1 MADGSLFQ
9 NPGRLIQPG
18 FPFGQPSRYNEAGL
32 LKPFSSKKFLLNFS
46 PMPVTSAP
54 NRLRL
59 AVQKSGR
66 LSTDSLELLASC
78 GIRVKSPKERLL
90 LHSDNFPIDL
100 LFVRDDD
107 IPQLVMDGV
116 CDLGIVGTNVLEEAA
131 LERRTQGS
139 ASGYL
144 VERPLDFGGC
154 RLALALPEEKPYA
167 SAKDLQGLR
176 IATSYPQLTK
186 RFLAEQKISAEV
198 VYLSGSV
205 EIAPR
210 LGLADVICDLVASG
224 STLEANKLRAVE
236 TIFKS
241 TAVLLR
247 STQPLPAEKA
257 HTLEILLRRIDG
269 VQKAAGAKYI
279 MLHAPKTA
287 LAEIKKLLPGSE
299 NPTVLPLAGDDTK
312 VALHAVCSEA
322 VFWETMES
330 LKKAG
335 ASSILVLP
343 IEKMML

>member
-1 MADGSLFQ
+1 
-9 NPGRLIQPG
+9 
-18 FPFGQPSRYNEAGL
+18 
-32 LKPFSSKKFLLNFS
+32 
-46 PMPVTSAP
+46 MPTSTP
-54 NRLRL
+54 KDRLRL

-66 LSTDSLELLASC
+66 LSTDSLDLLASC

-90 LHSDNFPIDL
+90 LHADNFPIDV

-131 LERRTQGS
+131 LERRLNGTVG
-139 ASGYL
+139 GYF
-144 VERPLDFGGC
+144 VERALDFGGC
-154 RLALALPEEKPYA
+154 RLAIALPEERAYA
-167 SAKDLQGLR
+167 GARDLQGLR

-186 RFLAEQKISAEV
+186 RFLADQKITAEV

-210 LGLADVICDLVASG
+210 LGLADAICDLVASG

-247 STQPLPAEKA
+247 NVRELPAEKTHA
-257 HTLEILLRRIDG
+257 LEILLRRIDG
-269 VQKAAGAKYI
+269 VQKAAGTKYI
-279 MLHAPKTA
+279 MLHAPKAA

-299 NPTVLPLAGDDTK
+299 NPTILPLAGDDTK
-312 VALHAVCSEA
+312 VALHAVCAES

>member
-1 MADGSLFQ
+1 
-9 NPGRLIQPG
+9 
-18 FPFGQPSRYNEAGL
+18 
-32 LKPFSSKKFLLNFS
+32 
-46 PMPVTSAP
+46 MPTTP
-54 NRLRL
+54 PKDRLRL
-59 AVQKSGR
+59 AIQKSGR
-66 LSTDSLELLASC
+66 LSSDSLDLLAHC
-78 GIRVKSPKERLL
+78 GIRVKSAKERLL

-131 LERRTQGS
+131 LERRTNGT
-139 ASGYL
+139 AGGYFI
-144 VERPLDFGGC
+144 ERSLDFGGC
-154 RLALALPEEKPYA
+154 RLALALPEERPYH
-167 SAKDLQGLR
+167 SAQDLQGLR

-186 RFLAEQKISAEV
+186 RFLAEQKITAEV

-236 TIFKS
+236 TVFKS

-247 STQPLPAEKA
+247 SA
-257 HTLEILLRRIDG
+257 HELAANQSHSLEILLRRIDG
-269 VQKAAGAKYI
+269 VQKAAGTKYI

-287 LAEIKKLLPGSE
+287 LAEIRHLLPGSE
-299 NPTVLPLAGDDTK
+299 NPTILPLAGDDTK

>member
-1 MADGSLFQ
+1 MSTTPPKD
-9 NPGRLIQPG
+9 
-18 FPFGQPSRYNEAGL
+18 
-32 LKPFSSKKFLLNFS
+32 
-46 PMPVTSAP
+46 
-54 NRLRL
+54 RLRL
-59 AVQKSGR
+59 AIQKSGR
-66 LSTDSLELLASC
+66 LSTDSLELLKSC
-78 GIRVKSPKERLL
+78 GIKVKAPKEKLL
-90 LHSDNFPIDL
+90 LHSENFPIDI

-116 CDLGIVGTNVLEEAA
+116 CDLGIVGTNVLEESA
-131 LERRTQGS
+131 LERRHAGNGY
-139 ASGYL
+139 AYL
-144 VERPLDFGGC
+144 VERKLDFGGC
-154 RLALALPEEKPYA
+154 RLAIALPEERPYSGPA
-167 SAKDLQGLR
+167 DLAGLR
-176 IATSYPQLTK
+176 IATTYPHLT
-186 RFLAEQKISAEV
+186 RRYFAEKGIEAEI

-205 EIAPR
+205 EVAPR
-210 LGLADVICDLVASG
+210 LGLAEAICDLVATG
-224 STLEANKLRAVE
+224 STLEANRLRAVE

-247 STQPLPAEKA
+247 GERTLPAEKKHA
-257 HTLEILLRRIDG
+257 LDIMLSRIDG

-299 NPTVLPLAGDDTK
+299 NPTILPLAGDDTK
-312 VALHAVCSEA
+312 VALHAVCQEA

>member
-1 MADGSLFQ
+1 M
-9 NPGRLIQPG
+9 
-18 FPFGQPSRYNEAGL
+18 
-32 LKPFSSKKFLLNFS
+32 
-46 PMPVTSAP
+46 SASTP
-54 NRLRL
+54 KDRLRL

-78 GIRVKSPKERLL
+78 GIRVKTPKERLL
-90 LHSDNFPIDL
+90 LHADNFPIDI

-131 LERRTQGS
+131 LERHLNGN
-139 ASGYL
+139 AGGYQ

-154 RLALALPEEKPYA
+154 RLCVALPEERAYNGPA
-167 SAKDLQGLR
+167 DLQGLR
-176 IATSYPQLTK
+176 IATSYPQLTR
-186 RFLAEQKISAEV
+186 RFLAEQKLTADV

-210 LGLADVICDLVASG
+210 LGIADAICDLVASG

-247 STQPLPAEKA
+247 HARELPQAKA
-257 HTLEILLRRIDG
+257 HALEILLRRIDG
-269 VQKAAGAKYI
+269 VQKAAGTKYI
-279 MLHAPKTA
+279 MLHAPKAA

-299 NPTVLPLAGDDTK
+299 NPTILPLAGDDTK
-312 VALHAVCSEA
+312 VALHAVCAES

>member
-1 MADGSLFQ
+1 
-9 NPGRLIQPG
+9 
-18 FPFGQPSRYNEAGL
+18 
-32 LKPFSSKKFLLNFS
+32 
-46 PMPVTSAP
+46 MPATTP
-54 NRLRL
+54 KDRLRL
-59 AVQKSGR
+59 AIQKSGR
-66 LSTDSLELLASC
+66 LSTDSLDLLSSC
-78 GIRVKSPKERLL
+78 GIRVKTPKERLL

-131 LERRTQGS
+131 LERRTNGT
-139 ASGYL
+139 AGGYF
-144 VERPLDFGGC
+144 VERQLDFGGC
-154 RLALALPEEKPYA
+154 RLAIALPEEKPYEGP
-167 SAKDLQGLR
+167 KDLQGLR

-186 RFLAEQKISAEV
+186 RFLAEQKITAEV

-210 LGLADVICDLVASG
+210 LGLAEVICDLVASG

-241 TAVLLR
+241 SAVLLR
-247 STQPLPAEKA
+247 NARALPPEKT
-257 HTLEILLRRIDG
+257 HSLEILLRRIDG
-269 VQKAAGAKYI
+269 VQKAAGTKYI
-279 MLHAPKTA
+279 MLHAPKAT
-287 LAEIKKLLPGSE
+287 LAEIKRLLPGSE
-299 NPTVLPLAGDDTK
+299 NPTILPLAGDDTK

-322 VFWETMES
+322 VFWETMEA

>member
-1 MADGSLFQ
+1 M
-9 NPGRLIQPG
+9 
-18 FPFGQPSRYNEAGL
+18 PSATP
-32 LKPFSSKKFLLNFS
+32 KD
-46 PMPVTSAP
+46 
-54 NRLRL
+54 RLRL

-78 GIRVKSPKERLL
+78 GIRVKTPKERLL
-90 LHSDNFPIDL
+90 LHADNFPIDI

-131 LERRTQGS
+131 LERRLNGN
-139 ASGYL
+139 AGGYQ

-154 RLALALPEEKPYA
+154 RLCVALPEERAYA
-167 SAKDLQGLR
+167 GPADLQGLR
-176 IATSYPQLTK
+176 IATSYPQLTR
-186 RFLAEQKISAEV
+186 RFLADQKLTAEV

-210 LGLADVICDLVASG
+210 LGIADAICDLVASG

-247 STQPLPAEKA
+247 HARELPQAKA
-257 HTLEILLRRIDG
+257 HALEILLRRIDG
-269 VQKAAGAKYI
+269 VQKAAGTKYI
-279 MLHAPKTA
+279 MLHAPKAA

-299 NPTVLPLAGDDTK
+299 NPTILPLAGDDTK
-312 VALHAVCSEA
+312 VALHAVCAES

>member
-1 MADGSLFQ
+1 
-9 NPGRLIQPG
+9 
-18 FPFGQPSRYNEAGL
+18 
-32 LKPFSSKKFLLNFS
+32 
-46 PMPVTSAP
+46 MPTTP
-54 NRLRL
+54 PKDRLRL

-90 LHSDNFPIDL
+90 LHADNFPIDV

-131 LERRTQGS
+131 LERRTNG
-139 ASGYL
+139 AGVGYA

-154 RLALALPEEKPYA
+154 RLAIALPEERAYA
-167 SAKDLQGLR
+167 GAHDLQGLR

-186 RFLAEQKISAEV
+186 RFLAGQQITAEV

-210 LGLADVICDLVASG
+210 LGLADAICDLVASG

-236 TIFKS
+236 TIFRS

-247 STQPLPAEKA
+247 NTRGLAAEKT
-257 HTLEILLRRIDG
+257 HVLEILLRRIDG
-269 VQKAAGAKYI
+269 VQKAAGTKYI
-279 MLHAPKTA
+279 MLHAPKAA
-287 LAEIKKLLPGSE
+287 LAEIKRLLPGSE
-299 NPTVLPLAGDDTK
+299 NPTILPLAGDDSK

-330 LKKAG
+330 LKQAG

>member
-1 MADGSLFQ
+1 
-9 NPGRLIQPG
+9 
-18 FPFGQPSRYNEAGL
+18 
-32 LKPFSSKKFLLNFS
+32 
-46 PMPVTSAP
+46 MPTTAP
-54 NRLRL
+54 KDRLRL

-66 LSTDSLELLASC
+66 LSTDSLDLLASC
-78 GIRVKSPKERLL
+78 GIRVKTPKERLL
-90 LHSDNFPIDL
+90 LHADNFPIDV

-131 LERRTQGS
+131 LERRLNGTVG
-139 ASGYL
+139 AYL

-154 RLALALPEEKPYA
+154 RLAIALPEERTYA
-167 SAKDLQGLR
+167 GSRDLQGLR

-186 RFLAEQKISAEV
+186 RFLAEQKITAEV

-210 LGLADVICDLVASG
+210 LGLADAICDLVASG

-247 STQPLPAEKA
+247 NARELPAEKK
-257 HTLEILLRRIDG
+257 HPLEILLRRIDG
-269 VQKAAGAKYI
+269 VQKAAGTKYI
-279 MLHAPKTA
+279 MLHAPKSA
-287 LAEIKKLLPGSE
+287 LAEIKRLLPGSE

-330 LKKAG
+330 LKQAG

>member
-1 MADGSLFQ
+1 M
-9 NPGRLIQPG
+9 PT
-18 FPFGQPSRYNEAGL
+18 
-32 LKPFSSKKFLLNFS
+32 S
-46 PMPVTSAP
+46 PPKD
-54 NRLRL
+54 RLRL

-66 LSTDSLELLASC
+66 LSTDSLDLLARC

-90 LHSDNFPIDL
+90 LHSDNFPIDV

-131 LERRTQGS
+131 LERRLNG
-139 ASGYL
+139 AAGGY
-144 VERPLDFGGC
+144 VIDRPLDFGGC
-154 RLALALPEEKPYA
+154 RLALALPVERAYA
-167 SAKDLQGLR
+167 GAQDLQGLR

-186 RFLAEQKISAEV
+186 RYLAEKNVAAEV

-236 TIFKS
+236 TIFQS

-247 STQPLPAEKA
+247 NSRPLPAEKSHA
-257 HTLEILLRRIDG
+257 LEILLRRIDG

-279 MLHAPKTA
+279 MLHAPKTS
-287 LAEIKKLLPGSE
+287 LAAIRQLLPGSE
-299 NPTVLPLAGDDTK
+299 NPTILPLAGDDTK

>member
-1 MADGSLFQ
+1 
-9 NPGRLIQPG
+9 
-18 FPFGQPSRYNEAGL
+18 
-32 LKPFSSKKFLLNFS
+32 
-46 PMPVTSAP
+46 MPTTP
-54 NRLRL
+54 PKDRLRL

-90 LHSDNFPIDL
+90 LHADNFPIDI

-131 LERRTQGS
+131 LERRTNG
-139 ASGYL
+139 AAGGYA
-144 VERPLDFGGC
+144 VVRPLDFGGC
-154 RLALALPEEKPYA
+154 RLAVALPEERPYA
-167 SAKDLQGLR
+167 GADDLQGLR

-186 RFLAEQKISAEV
+186 RFLTEQKITAEV

-210 LGLADVICDLVASG
+210 LGLADAICDLVASG

-236 TIFKS
+236 TIFQS

-247 STQPLPAEKA
+247 NTRELPAEKS
-257 HTLEILLRRIDG
+257 HTLGILLRRIDG
-269 VQKAAGAKYI
+269 VQKAAGTKYI
-279 MLHAPKTA
+279 MLHAPKAA
-287 LAEIKKLLPGSE
+287 LAEIRQLLPGSE
-299 NPTVLPLAGDDTK
+299 NPTILPLAGDDTK

-330 LKKAG
+330 LKQAG

>member
-1 MADGSLFQ
+1 
-9 NPGRLIQPG
+9 
-18 FPFGQPSRYNEAGL
+18 
-32 LKPFSSKKFLLNFS
+32 
-46 PMPVTSAP
+46 MPTATP
-54 NRLRL
+54 KDRLRL

-78 GIRVKSPKERLL
+78 GIRVKTPKERLL
-90 LHSDNFPIDL
+90 LHADNFPIDI

-131 LERRTQGS
+131 LERRLNGN
-139 ASGYL
+139 AGGYQ

-154 RLALALPEEKPYA
+154 RLCVALPEERAYA
-167 SAKDLQGLR
+167 GPADLQGLR
-176 IATSYPQLTK
+176 IATSYPQLTR
-186 RFLAEQKISAEV
+186 RFLAEQKLTAEV

-210 LGLADVICDLVASG
+210 LGIADAICDLVASG

-247 STQPLPAEKA
+247 HARELPQAKA
-257 HTLEILLRRIDG
+257 HALEILLRRIDG
-269 VQKAAGAKYI
+269 VQKAAGTKYI
-279 MLHAPKTA
+279 MLHAPKAA

-299 NPTVLPLAGDDTK
+299 NPTILPLAGDDTK
-312 VALHAVCSEA
+312 VALHAVCAES

>member
-1 MADGSLFQ
+1 M
-9 NPGRLIQPG
+9 
-18 FPFGQPSRYNEAGL
+18 
-32 LKPFSSKKFLLNFS
+32 
-46 PMPVTSAP
+46 SASTP
-54 NRLRL
+54 KDRLRL

-78 GIRVKSPKERLL
+78 GIRVKTPKERLL
-90 LHSDNFPIDL
+90 LHADNFPIDI

-131 LERRTQGS
+131 LERRLNGN
-139 ASGYL
+139 AGGYQ

-154 RLALALPEEKPYA
+154 RLCVALPEERAYHGPA
-167 SAKDLQGLR
+167 DLQGLR
-176 IATSYPQLTK
+176 IATSYPQLTR
-186 RFLAEQKISAEV
+186 RFLAEQKLTAEV

-210 LGLADVICDLVASG
+210 LGIADAICDLVASG

-247 STQPLPAEKA
+247 HARELPAVKA

-269 VQKAAGAKYI
+269 VQKAAGTKYI
-279 MLHAPKTA
+279 MLHAPKAA

-299 NPTVLPLAGDDTK
+299 NPTILPLAGDDTK
-312 VALHAVCSEA
+312 VALHAVCAES

>member
-1 MADGSLFQ
+1 
-9 NPGRLIQPG
+9 
-18 FPFGQPSRYNEAGL
+18 
-32 LKPFSSKKFLLNFS
+32 
-46 PMPVTSAP
+46 MPTTP
-54 NRLRL
+54 PKDRLRL
-59 AVQKSGR
+59 AIQKSGR
-66 LSTDSLELLASC
+66 LSSDSLDLLAHC
-78 GIRVKSPKERLL
+78 GIRVKSAKERLL

-131 LERRTQGS
+131 LERRTNGT
-139 ASGYL
+139 AGGYL
-144 VERPLDFGGC
+144 IERPLDFGGC
-154 RLALALPEEKPYA
+154 RLALALPEERPYH
-167 SAKDLQGLR
+167 SAQDLQGLR

-186 RFLAEQKISAEV
+186 RFLAEQKITAEV

-236 TIFKS
+236 TVFKS

-247 STQPLPAEKA
+247 SA
-257 HTLEILLRRIDG
+257 HELAANKSHSLEILLRRIDG
-269 VQKAAGAKYI
+269 VQKAAGTKYI

-287 LAEIKKLLPGSE
+287 LAEIRQLLPGSE
-299 NPTVLPLAGDDTK
+299 NPTILPLAGDDTK